1 MANKLKYMSV
11 VLIAAMIF
19 ISSGLGN
26 ILFAAEIVDIP
37 DANLE
42 QAIRDELNKPTGEIT
57 KTDMERLTKFR
68 VLAKGVKDITG
79 GLEYATNL
87 YRLDLAWNEI
97 TDLTPLEELIN
108 LKELYL
114 PDNNISDI
122 APLAGLTN
130 LRFLELNRNSISNL
144 EPETLET

>member
-79 GLEYATNL
+79 GLNMPPTF
-87 YRLDLAWNEI
+87 
-97 TDLTPLEELIN
+97 TDLILHGMKSQIL
-108 LKELYL
+108 LL
-114 PDNNISDI
+114 
-122 APLAGLTN
+122 
-130 LRFLELNRNSISNL
+130 
-144 EPETLET
+144 